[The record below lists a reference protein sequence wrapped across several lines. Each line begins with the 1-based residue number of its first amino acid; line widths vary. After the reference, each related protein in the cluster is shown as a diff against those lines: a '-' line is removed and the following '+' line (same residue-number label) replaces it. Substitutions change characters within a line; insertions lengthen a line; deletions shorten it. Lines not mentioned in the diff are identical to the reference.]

1 MIYTCTTNPS
11 LDYYMTFDSIEFG
24 TNNRSEMEIYEAGG
38 KGVNVSIVLNNFH
51 IPNSCLGFLG
61 GFTKDL
67 YLKYLSNFPNIQPLF
82 TTIKE
87 NTRINVKLMD
97 SKYETSLNAK
107 GPHISDEEFEK
118 FKTRLSKIYKDD
130 IFVISGNIEEEI
142 EDKIVEE
149 IHELANEGVKIVLD
163 IDSDIT
169 EKCLDAKPFVV
180 KINDY
185 YLNSCGKTIEE
196 VGKEMIDCGVQ
207 FILYSN
213 AGKPSY
219 LFSKDVVLKCKNL
232 ENNLINS
239 TGSSDSMV
247 AGALYGLI
255 RGGTPLECFKYA
267 NAASLA
273 TSLTNDLGSKE
284 KIEELYDTI
293 EVEEIK

>member
-11 LDYYMTFDSIEFG
+11 LDYYMTFDDINLG
-24 TNNRSEMEIYEAGG
+24 TNNRSEMEMYEAGG
-38 KGVNVSIVLNNFH
+38 KGVNVSIVLNNFQ

-61 GFTKDL
+61 GFTKDY
-67 YLKYLSNFPNIQPLF
+67 YLNYISNFPNIRPLF

-97 SKYETSLNAK
+97 NQYETSLNAK
-107 GPHISDEEFEK
+107 GPNISKEEFAK
-118 FKTRLSKIYKDD
+118 FKTRLNNIYKGDW
-130 IFVISGNIEEEI
+130 FVLSGNIQEEI
-142 EDKIVEE
+142 KDEMIEAIYD
-149 IHELANEGVKIVLD
+149 LSNDGVKIVLD
-163 IDSDIT
+163 VDDDVT
-169 EKCLDAKPFVV
+169 NKCLDAKPYIV

-185 YLNSCGKTIEE
+185 YLNLVKKTVDE
-196 VGKEMIDCGVQ
+196 VGKELINAGVQ
-207 FILYSN
+207 YVLYSN

-219 LFSKDVVLKCKNL
+219 LFTKDIVLRCKNL

-247 AGALYGLI
+247 AGAIYGAA
-255 RGGTPLECFKYA
+255 RGADPIECFKYA

-284 KIEELYDTI
+284 KIEELYNTI
-293 EVEEIK
+293 EVEQI